1 MNLEI
6 IEFKKKLA
14 ELINKSELPITVI
27 QMILES
33 TLAQVGIVVEQ
44 FVAKEKAELEKQ
56 IKEKEDGAE

>member
-14 ELINKSELPITVI
+14 DLINKSELPIAVI

-33 TLAQVGIVVEQ
+33 TQTQVGIVVEQ

-56 IKEKEDGAE
+56 IKENGAE